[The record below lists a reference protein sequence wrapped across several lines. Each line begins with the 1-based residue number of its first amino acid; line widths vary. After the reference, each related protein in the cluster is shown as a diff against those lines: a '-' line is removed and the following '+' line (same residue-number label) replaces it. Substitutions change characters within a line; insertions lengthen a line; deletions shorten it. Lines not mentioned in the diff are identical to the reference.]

1 MNIKDMINN
10 DADLVFLPD
19 NDGGFNEEVFL
30 YPHGRPSK
38 KMAITAI
45 WIEDGEIG
53 TNEAWGDGVTLNDRE
68 GRKVRASVNMECSS
82 DLPIRADQPRHNFD
96 VVQRGDE
103 WFAVKR
109 IISQDADMM
118 TVRLVETSAITLRS
132 NRRSG

>member
-19 NDGGFNEEVFL
+19 EGGFAESVYL
-30 YPHGRPSK
+30 YPAGRPSK

-53 TNEAWGDGVTLNDRE
+53 TNETWGDGVTLADRE

-82 DLPIRADQPRHNFD
+82 DTPIRDEQPRHNFD
-96 VVQRGDE
+96 VVQRGE
-103 WFAVKR
+103 KWYAVKR
-109 IISQDADMM
+109 IISRDSDMM
-118 TVRLVETSAITLRS
+118 TVRLVETSAVTLRG